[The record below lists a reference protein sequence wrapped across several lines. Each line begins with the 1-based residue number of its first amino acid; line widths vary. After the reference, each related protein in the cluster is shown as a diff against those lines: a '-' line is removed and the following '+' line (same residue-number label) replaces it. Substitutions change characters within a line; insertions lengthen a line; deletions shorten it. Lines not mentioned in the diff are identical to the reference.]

1 MRQRVRK
8 IKIVK
13 NYLRQAEGSCLFSMG
28 NTTVLCVASVEEK
41 VPPHAQ
47 EKQIGWVTAEYAMLP
62 RAGDRRTSRAR
73 ASNGGRA
80 QEISRLIGRSFR
92 SVVDLK
98 KLGQRAITIDC
109 DVLQAD
115 GGTRTASINSG
126 MIALCL
132 ALQKLRKEG
141 ALIEWPLR
149 DLVTAVS
156 VGIVDGKPVLDLD
169 YAADSNADTDFNF
182 VLTSDGKFV
191 ELQGTAEKKPFSD
204 KEFKQMVTLAR
215 LGAKQILERQRQA
228 IGVWPK

>member
-115 GGTRTASINSG
+115 GGTRTASINGG

-141 ALIEWPLR
+141 ALSEWPLR

-228 IGVWPK
+228 IGAWPK